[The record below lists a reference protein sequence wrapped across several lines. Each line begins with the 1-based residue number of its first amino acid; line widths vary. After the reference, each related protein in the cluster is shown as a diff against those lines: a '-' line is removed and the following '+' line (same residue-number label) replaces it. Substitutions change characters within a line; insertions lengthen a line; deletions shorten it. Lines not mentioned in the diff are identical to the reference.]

1 MIIVEKKL
9 YKSATDKKI
18 DGVCGGFAEY
28 FGIDSTWVRIG
39 WALISLFWG
48 TGIILYIVCVLVM
61 SNPPQQY

>member
-1 MIIVEKKL
+1 MEKKL

-28 FGIDSTWVRIG
+28 FGIDPTWVRIG

-48 TGIILYIVCVLVM
+48 AGIILYIVCVLVM
-61 SNPPQQY
+61 SYPPKEY